1 MLGNR
6 RAYLTPFCEITARIL
21 EMERFGRQVEPKEFA
36 MFIQTE
42 ATPNPNTLKFL
53 PGRAI
58 SPDASHEFENAE
70 EASASPLAA
79 DLFVVEGVNSVF
91 FGEDFISITKSAE
104 ADWGHIKPFLLGAIM
119 DGLQS
124 DRPILQTAE
133 SLSGHAAYEGE
144 AAEVVKQIV
153 ELIDTRVRPAVAQ
166 DGGDILFHSF
176 EGESG
181 IVRLKMR
188 GACAGCPSSTMT
200 LKSGIENLL
209 KHYIPDITSVEAVE

>member
-1 MLGNR
+1 
-6 RAYLTPFCEITARIL
+6 
-21 EMERFGRQVEPKEFA
+21 

-42 ATPNPNTLKFL
+42 STPNPNTLKFL
-53 PGRAI
+53 PGREI
-58 SPDASHEFENAE
+58 SPDASREFENAE
-70 EASASPLAA
+70 DASASPLAS
-79 DLFVVEGVNSVF
+79 DLFVIEGVTSVF
-91 FGEDFISITKSAE
+91 FGEDFISITKTGD
-104 ADWGHIKPFLLGAIM
+104 ADWDHIKPFLLGAIM

-124 DRPILQTAE
+124 GRSILGEAE
-133 SLSGHAAYEGE
+133 SISGHAIYEGD
-144 AAEVVKQIV
+144 AAAVVKEIV

-176 EGESG
+176 DCETGV
-181 IVRLKMR
+181 VRLKMR

>member
-1 MLGNR
+1 
-6 RAYLTPFCEITARIL
+6 
-21 EMERFGRQVEPKEFA
+21 

-58 SPDASHEFENAE
+58 SPDRPMEFEDAASAE
-70 EASASPLAA
+70 ASPLAA
-79 DLFVVEGVNSVF
+79 DLFTVQGVRGVF
-91 FGEDFISITKSAE
+91 FGDEFIAVTKTDDVE
-104 ADWGHIKPFLLGAIM
+104 WDHIKPFLLGAIM

-124 DRPILQTAE
+124 GRPIAGDAETA
-133 SLSGHAAYEGE
+133 SGHATYEGE
-144 AAEVVKQIV
+144 AEGIVKEII
-153 ELIDTRVRPAVAQ
+153 ELIDTRVRPAVAR

-176 EGESG
+176 IADTGV
-181 IVRLKMR
+181 VRLKMR

-209 KHYIPDITSVEAVE
+209 KHYVPEISSVEAVE

>member
-1 MLGNR
+1 
-6 RAYLTPFCEITARIL
+6 
-21 EMERFGRQVEPKEFA
+21 

-53 PGRAI
+53 PGREI
-58 SPDASHEFENAE
+58 SPDKPREFDNAAAAE
-70 EASASPLAA
+70 DSPLAA
-79 DLFVVEGVNSVF
+79 DLFVIEGVEKIF
-91 FGEDFISITKSAE
+91 FGEDFIAVTKGE
-104 ADWGHIKPFLLGAIM
+104 GQEWDHLKPFLLGAIM

-124 DRPILQTAE
+124 GRPLFGEAETA
-133 SLSGHAAYEGE
+133 SGHAAYEGE
-144 AAEVVKQIV
+144 AEGVVKEII

-176 EGESG
+176 VADTG

-209 KHYIPDITSVEAVE
+209 KHYIPEVKAVEEAV

>member
-1 MLGNR
+1 
-6 RAYLTPFCEITARIL
+6 
-21 EMERFGRQVEPKEFA
+21 

-53 PGRAI
+53 PGREI
-58 SPDASHEFENAE
+58 SPGKPREFETAG
-70 EASASPLAA
+70 EADVSPFAA
-79 DLFVVEGVNSVF
+79 DLFLIDGVSTVF
-91 FGEDFISITKSAE
+91 LGDDFVAITKTDAVE
-104 ADWGHIKPFLLGAIM
+104 WDHIKPFLLGAIM

-124 DRPILQTAE
+124 GRPILGEEADA
-133 SLSGHAAYEGE
+133 SGHANYEGE
-144 AAEVVKQIV
+144 AEGVVKEII

-176 EGESG
+176 IAESG

-188 GACAGCPSSTMT
+188 GACSGCPSSTMT

-209 KHYIPDITSVEAVE
+209 KHYVPEVTSVEAVA